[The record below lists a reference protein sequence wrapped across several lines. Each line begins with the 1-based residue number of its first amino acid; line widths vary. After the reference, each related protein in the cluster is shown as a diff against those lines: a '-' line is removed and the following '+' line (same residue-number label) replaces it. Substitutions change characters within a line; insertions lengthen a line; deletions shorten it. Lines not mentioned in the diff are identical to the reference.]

1 MTVTGSWSLLVAPIA
16 LPLAAGVLL
25 LFAER
30 ASPRLADAVS
40 LAAAVALAIL
50 AAVLLRDA
58 DRGEIGVYLL
68 GNWRAPF
75 GIALA
80 LDRLAALLL
89 VVTAVLAVVTLVVAC
104 GGWIGK
110 GPHFHPFF
118 QFQLAGLNGAFLTA
132 DLFNLF
138 VFFELLLVASYGLLL
153 HGAGGRT
160 LKNGYHYVVV
170 NLAGSA
176 LFLVAASL
184 VYGLAGTLNLAD
196 LAQRIEVVAAPDR
209 GLVHAAILLLL
220 AVFAIKAAVLPFGF
234 WLPGTYAAAPAPVA
248 TLFAVMTKV
257 GIYAIVRTTTVLAD
271 ADGGEVGRS
280 AGAWLFA
287 GGIATIVAGALGVL
301 AAKRL
306 KSLAA
311 SLVIV
316 SSGVL
321 VAAVAVGNAGV
332 LAGAL
337 YYLVHST
344 LAVALL
350 FLLVEPISRLRGATG
365 DLLRSAA
372 PMPHATPYGLA
383 FVVAAMAAAGLPP
396 LSGFVGKLFLL
407 GATYGQPH
415 FAWYWAAVLASGLVA
430 TIALARAGS
439 RIFWKAR
446 VAHGGRKATRI
457 VGAEALAIVALG
469 GALVALAV
477 DAAAVERY
485 ARATAAQLGNPAA
498 YVLAVLGAR
507 PVSAPRLGA
516 TR

>member
-1 MTVTGSWSLLVAPIA
+1 MTAAGPWPMLVVPIA

-25 LFAER
+25 LLVER
-30 ASPRLADAVS
+30 ASPRMADAVS
-40 LAAAVALAIL
+40 LVAAVALAAV

-58 DRGEIGVYLL
+58 DRGDIGVYLL

-89 VVTAVLAVVTLVVAC
+89 VVTAVLAVVALVVAC
-104 GGWIGK
+104 GGWAGR

-153 HGAGGRT
+153 HAADGGA
-160 LKNGYHYVVV
+160 LKRGYHYVVV

-184 VYGLAGTLNLAD
+184 VYGLTGTLNFAD
-196 LAQRIEVVAAPDR
+196 LAQRLDVVAAADR

-234 WLPGTYAAAPAPVA
+234 WLPATYAAAPAPVA
-248 TLFAVMTKV
+248 ALFAVLTKV
-257 GIYAIVRTTTVLAD
+257 GIYAIVRITTVLAG
-271 ADGGEVGRS
+271 ADGGELVRS
-280 AGAWLFA
+280 AGGWLFA
-287 GGIATIVAGALGVL
+287 GGMATLVAGTLGVL
-301 AAKRL
+301 AAGRL
-306 KSLAA
+306 KSLTA
-311 SLVIV
+311 SLVVV

-321 VAAVAVGNAGV
+321 VAAIAVGNTGV

-350 FLLVEPISRLRGATG
+350 FLLVEPIARLRGATG

-372 PMPHATPYGLA
+372 PMAHATPLGLA
-383 FVVAAMAAAGLPP
+383 FVLAAMAVAGLPP
-396 LSGFVGKLFLL
+396 LSGFVGKLLLL

-415 FAWYWAAVLASGLVA
+415 FAWYWAGVLASGLVA

-446 VAHGGRKATRI
+446 AGSAVPQATRI
-457 VGAEALAIVALG
+457 VGAEALALVALAA
-469 GALVALAV
+469 ALVALAV
-477 DAAAVERY
+477 DARTVERY
-485 ARATAAQLGNPAA
+485 ARATAVQLGQPAA

-507 PVSAPRLGA
+507 PVPARVGAPR
-516 TR
+516 

>member
-1 MTVTGSWSLLVAPIA
+1 MTGAGSWSLLVAPIA

-30 ASPRLADAVS
+30 VSPRVADALS
-40 LAAAVALAIL
+40 LAAAIALAVL

-89 VVTAVLAVVTLVVAC
+89 VVTAVLAVVALVVAC
-104 GGWIGK
+104 SGWVDK

-153 HGAGGRT
+153 HGAGGRA
-160 LKNGYHYVVV
+160 LKSGYHYVVV

-184 VYGLAGTLNLAD
+184 VYGLTGTLNFAD
-196 LAQRIEVVAAPDR
+196 LAQRLDVVTAADR

-234 WLPGTYAAAPAPVA
+234 WLPATYAAAPAPVA
-248 TLFAVMTKV
+248 ALFAVMTKV
-257 GIYAIVRTTTVLAD
+257 GIYAIVRTTTVLAG

-280 AGAWLFA
+280 AGGWLFA
-287 GGIATIVAGALGVL
+287 GGIATVAAGTLGVL
-301 AAKRL
+301 AAGRL

-311 SLVIV
+311 SLVVV

-321 VAAVAVGNAGV
+321 VAAVAGGNAGV

-344 LAVALL
+344 LAAALL
-350 FLLVEPISRLRGATG
+350 FLLVEPIARLRGATG
-365 DLLRSAA
+365 DRLRSAA
-372 PMPHATPYGLA
+372 PMAHATPFGLA
-383 FVVAAMAAAGLPP
+383 FVVAAMAIAGLPP

-415 FAWYWAAVLASGLVA
+415 FAWYWAAVLVSGLVA

-439 RIFWKAR
+439 RIFWKTRAADGGTAP
-446 VAHGGRKATRI
+446 AHV
-457 VGAEALAIVALG
+457 VGAETLAIVVLV

-477 DAAAVERY
+477 DARAVERY
-485 ARATAAQLGNPAA
+485 ARATAAQLGQPSA

-507 PVSAPRLGA
+507 PVSAPRVVA
-516 TR
+516 PR